1 MSKYT
6 EDLEL
11 PLGKRTRFYR
21 FFELVPAII
30 SYGAFVLLI
39 VLSLVSPLLAAV
51 YLLLVIV
58 VLLVRAVGIVYHTL
72 AGHNRLVRAQ
82 RVNWAHRLADL
93 ENPAEAYERHQG
105 TKPEGFGMAQ
115 HIENLRLVAA
125 DETGQFPKP
134 SEMRNLVIIAAYNE
148 SYEVI
153 QSTIESLVKVTYDHK
168 KLIIA
173 LAYEERGGEE
183 IEKTAQRLQAEYKH
197 TFLTFQIIKHP
208 RDLPNEVVG
217 KGGNITY
224 AAQQMQKW
232 IDEQGIEYKNVLIT
246 TLDSD
251 NRPHHSYFDYAT
263 YEYIVNEDRKHLAF
277 QPIALFLNNIWDVP
291 APMRVMATGNTFWNI
306 ISSMRPHIMR
316 NFASHSQPMDA
327 LVEMNYWSKRTVVE
341 DGHQFWRSYFY
352 FNGNYSVH
360 PLYIPIYQDAV
371 LDDTYVKSFKAQFI
385 QLRRWM
391 YGASDVPYVAER
403 VFTKKR
409 TAPFWPTFIWFIR
422 ALDGYVTAASVSI
435 IVAVGGWIPLLINSQ
450 AYRDVVAHQLPDT
463 IALFQ
468 RVALIGII
476 VMVYLS
482 FKLLPPRPER
492 YKRSRT
498 FWMLAQ
504 WVMMPLTAIGFL
516 SFAALNAQARLFLGK
531 YLTKFDVT
539 KKATVASREALKSVA
554 KDDEATRV
562 SDLDLDRPEKRKRLK
577 LGRKK

>member
-11 PLGKRTRFYR
+11 PLGPRTRFYR
-21 FFELVPAII
+21 FFEMVPAMI
-30 SYGAFVLLI
+30 SYGAFILLI
-39 VLSLVSPLLAAV
+39 VLSLVSPLLAAI
-51 YLLLVIV
+51 YLMLVIIA
-58 VLLVRAVGIVYHTL
+58 LLVRAVGIVYHTL
-72 AGHNRLVRAQ
+72 RGHNRLVRAQ
-82 RVNWAHRLADL
+82 KVNWAQRLSEL
-93 ENPAEAYERHQG
+93 ENPAEAYDRLKGSHAKE
-105 TKPEGFGMAQ
+105 FGSAQ
-115 HIENLRLVAA
+115 HIENLRAIAA
-125 DETGQFPKP
+125 DKTGQFPKP
-134 SEMRNLVIIAAYNE
+134 SEMYNLIIIAAYNE
-148 SYEVI
+148 AYDVI
-153 QSTIESLVKVTYDHK
+153 EPTVRSLVRSTYDHQRM
-168 KLIIA
+168 IVT
-173 LAYEERGGEE
+173 LAYEERGGEG
-183 IEKTAQRLQAEYKH
+183 IEATAKRLQKEFKH
-197 TFLTFQIIKHP
+197 DFMAFEIIKHP
-208 RDLPNEVVG
+208 RDLPDEVVG

-232 IDEQGIEYKNVLIT
+232 IDKKGIEYKNVLIT

-263 YEYIVNEDRKHLAF
+263 YEYIVNEDRKHLAY

-352 FNGNYSVH
+352 FNGKYSVH

-371 LDDTYVKSFKAQFI
+371 LDDTYFKSFKAQFI

-391 YGASDVPYVAER
+391 YGASDIPFVAER

-409 TAPFWPTFIWFIR
+409 TTPFWPSFIWFVR

-435 IVAVGGWIPLLINSQ
+435 LVAVGGWVPLLVSSQ
-450 AYRDVVAHQLPDT
+450 AYRDVVAHQLPDMVS
-463 IALFQ
+463 LFQ
-468 RVALIGII
+468 RIALMGLV

-492 YKRSRT
+492 YKRTRT

-504 WVMMPLTAIGFL
+504 WLMMPLTAIGFL

-539 KKATVASREALKSVA
+539 HKATVASREALKRSA
-554 KDDEATRV
+554 KADDITRV
-562 SDLDLDRPEKRKRLK
+562 SELDIHHPAK
-577 LGRKK
+577 